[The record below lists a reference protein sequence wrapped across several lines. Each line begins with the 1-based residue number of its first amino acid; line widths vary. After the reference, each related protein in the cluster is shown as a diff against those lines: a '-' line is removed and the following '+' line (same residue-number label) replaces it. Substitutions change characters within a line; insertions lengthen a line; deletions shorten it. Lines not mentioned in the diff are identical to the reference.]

1 MKYNPY
7 RLLGVGLIIAG
18 AIFAPVAYFICNSI
32 PLTAIALSSAMIG
45 FTSFAL
51 ASAQPQISPEVSR
64 MMFET
69 GMENIASLLEELGI
83 NSKAI
88 YLPSA
93 MRTGNAQ
100 ALIPL
105 NEDIDIQRIKGKIP
119 GQLIVRYGDNPGDIG
134 IAVTAPGG
142 VGLNNLEI
150 NPGPTLSEIE

>member
-69 GMENIASLLEELGI
+69 GWRI
-83 NSKAI
+83 
-88 YLPSA
+88 LPLCWKS
-93 MRTGNAQ
+93 
-100 ALIPL
+100 
-105 NEDIDIQRIKGKIP
+105 
-119 GQLIVRYGDNPGDIG
+119 
-134 IAVTAPGG
+134 
-142 VGLNNLEI
+142 
-150 NPGPTLSEIE
+150 